1 MPLASTGPP
10 PRRSKTSAS
19 SARKEVFYV
28 IKARLFHLSVVACLV
43 LFVLVSAA
51 QLMPD
56 SMFDGAD

>member
-1 MPLASTGPP
+1 VL
-10 PRRSKTSAS
+10 
-19 SARKEVFYV
+19 YV

-51 QLMPD
+51 QLLPD